1 MRSKRILTIFIVL
14 GLLAAL
20 TTTVY
25 AASSRRP
32 ATPDIVGV
40 WDTKIQ
46 VEGMEESVDA
56 LYTFAE
62 GGTFLDINSVRETN
76 PGVWIGSGNTYVVT
90 FWAFGYE
97 GEQGQYNLK
106 AKVRASIRMD
116 GADQLTG
123 QGVTDVYDLEGNL
136 VEHPWSGP
144 FGFTSTR
151 IEVELP

>member
-1 MRSKRILTIFIVL
+1 MRNKRISMMLIVV
-14 GLLAAL
+14 GLLVAL

-25 AASSRRP
+25 AASSHRP
-32 ATPDIVGV
+32 TTPTIVGV
-40 WDTKIQ
+40 WDTKIK
-46 VEGMEESVDA
+46 VAGMEESIDA

-62 GGTFLDINSVRETN
+62 GGTFLDINSVKETN

-106 AKVRASIRMD
+106 AKVRLSIRMN

-144 FGFTSTR
+144 FQITGAR